1 VSAVAASASLVPWI
15 GAGVAA
21 YAVVV
26 AAAVLLCAAGHE
38 DEPAAVAAPGAGRG
52 DDPTPERL
60 VAHVARLLDADAA
73 LFGWD
78 PRADAPRLLAASR
91 SAFASGAEGRHLA
104 REAVVAGRP
113 ASCPPLHVAAAP
125 AAPPPV
131 ALAVAAA
138 PAAAPPVALA
148 VPAAPAAAPP
158 VALAV
163 PAERRG
169 ALCVSR
175 PAARPFSATER
186 SRLAELG
193 LLAAD
198 VLREQAELGTPVR
211 GVPA

>member
-21 YAVVV
+21 YAAVV

-52 DDPTPERL
+52 DDATPERL

-125 AAPPPV
+125 AAAPPV
-131 ALAVAAA
+131 ALAVA
-138 PAAAPPVALA
+138 
-148 VPAAPAAAPP
+148 AAPAAAPP